1 MPPWPEPMTQGI
13 VNMRRLV
20 ALALSACLLL
30 SPLVASAQVNSLPS
44 QPHLLVR
51 GKAEREVLPD
61 RFSISVELE
70 QKDPVPETART
81 RVQADAASVLALFKA
96 QHALADSVQA
106 SSLSIAPS
114 SRYVDGRQVFEG
126 TRVGRTLSASFG
138 KLEDVRA
145 VLAGL
150 KTSDHLRVSGIEP
163 SYSEEAR
170 VRGELKRQAAE
181 QTRVTARNLA
191 EAYGVR
197 LGGLYTISEVAPNFA
212 YGIQAGSW
220 GESSHSGAP
229 APAPSGLL
237 DRVDVTGTR
246 AKAQAESLEA
256 GSITLTEYVYAIFL
270 IAS

>member
-1 MPPWPEPMTQGI
+1 
-13 VNMRRLV
+13 MRRLAIV
-20 ALALSACLLL
+20 LLSSCLLL
-30 SPLVASAQVNSLPS
+30 APLLASAQVNSLPS

-61 RFSISVELE
+61 RFKITVELE
-70 QKDPVPETART
+70 QKDLAPDAART
-81 RVQADAASVLALFKA
+81 RVQADAATVLGLFKA
-96 QHALADSVQA
+96 QSALAETVEA

-114 SRYVDGRQVFEG
+114 TRYVDGRQVFEG
-126 TRVGRTLSASFG
+126 TRVSRTLSASFG
-138 KLEDVRA
+138 KLADVRA

-150 KTSDHLRVSGIEP
+150 KTSDHIQVSGIEP
-163 SYSEEAR
+163 SFGNEAR

-197 LGGLYTISEVAPNFA
+197 LGGLYTISEVAPDFA

-220 GESSHSGAP
+220 AEEGGRSSLAPPAPP
-229 APAPSGLL
+229 APAKFLSAP
-237 DRVDVTGTR
+237 R
-246 AKAQAESLEA
+246 ANDEAESLEA